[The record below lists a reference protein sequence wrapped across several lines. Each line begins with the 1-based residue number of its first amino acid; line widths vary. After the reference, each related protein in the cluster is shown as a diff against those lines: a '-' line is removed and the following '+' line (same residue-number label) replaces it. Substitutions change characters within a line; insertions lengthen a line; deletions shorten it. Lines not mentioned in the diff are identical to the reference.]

1 MLGPPIFKG
10 LIMGD
15 PSVARIR
22 NSIFVSLERIARRA
36 IVAASTGAD
45 HEGLGEKGS
54 KTWIVA
60 GGRT

>member
-1 MLGPPIFKG
+1 MEDSPVV
-10 LIMGD
+10 
-15 PSVARIR
+15 SIR
-22 NSIFVSLERIARRA
+22 NSVFVSLERIARRA